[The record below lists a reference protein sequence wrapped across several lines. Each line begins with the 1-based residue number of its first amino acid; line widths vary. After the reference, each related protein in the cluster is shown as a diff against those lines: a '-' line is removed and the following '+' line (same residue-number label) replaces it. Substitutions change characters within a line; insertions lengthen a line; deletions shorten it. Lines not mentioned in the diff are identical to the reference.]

1 MDMKEK
7 QLYGIILVLAVALAS
22 VGGYLIAI
30 VQQGQLGQYSPS
42 TQHSEPKVY
51 PIIIGGQEQGTQL
64 RTIAVAGLG
73 RASAKPNLAEL
84 RLGAATQSSTA
95 TEALAKNA
103 ESMNKVIEALK
114 VMGIPEKDIE
124 TAYFGLYPTYS
135 SDGTLT
141 GYEVT
146 HMLRVSTLSLD
157 KVGQIIDK
165 SVEAGANRVETVYF
179 TFTEDK
185 LEELNTLARQRAVGD
200 ARAKAE
206 TVASSLGVKIVGVAG
221 AVEETYYSPY
231 YYEYGMVV
239 PVPTPTPIMPP
250 TEVEVTVAIR
260 VTFMIE

>member
-1 MDMKEK
+1 MREK
-7 QLYGIILVLAVALAS
+7 QLYGIILTLAVALAGVS
-22 VGGYLIAI
+22 GYLVAFT
-30 VQQGQLGQYSPS
+30 QQSRAQSSVPVITG
-42 TQHSEPKVY
+42 
-51 PIIIGGQEQGTQL
+51 EQGEGTQL
-64 RTIAVAGLG
+64 RTIVVAGLG
-73 RASAKPNLAEL
+73 VAAAKPNLAEL
-84 RLGAATQSSTA
+84 RLGVATQSLTA

-114 VMGIPEKDIE
+114 AMGIPEKDIE
-124 TAYFGLYPTYS
+124 TAYFSLYPTYS

-141 GYEVT
+141 GYEVNN
-146 HMLRVSTLSLD
+146 MLRVSTLSLD

-179 TFTEDK
+179 TFTKDK

-221 AVEETYYSPY
+221 AVEETYYYPS
-231 YYEYGMVV
+231 YYERAMVV
-239 PVPTPTPIMPP
+239 PPAPTPIMPP
-250 TEVEVTVAIR
+250 TEVEVTVSIR